1 MVPLALGCSNITNLQ
16 LLAKFLRFLAQVIF
30 FCLDVSVYGFYQC
43 VVSFCCLIMQLLPK
57 LEDYLLIE
65 TFGTGR
71 EGYNASHCM
80 CLFPGESDFLTVI
93 RGLCVVFFLFAFL
106 HS

>member
-1 MVPLALGCSNITNLQ
+1 MMKTTTNTIDMLQ
-16 LLAKFLRFLAQVIF
+16 KLVFS
-30 FCLDVSVYGFYQC
+30 VSISRMPQAFGE
-43 VVSFCCLIMQLLPK
+43 LTLLPK

-93 RGLCVVFFLFAFL
+93 RGWMSTAALLLLCYRGEDGVFKI
-106 HS
+106 S

>member
-1 MVPLALGCSNITNLQ
+1 
-16 LLAKFLRFLAQVIF
+16 
-30 FCLDVSVYGFYQC
+30 
-43 VVSFCCLIMQLLPK
+43 MQLLPK

-80 CLFPGESDFLTVI
+80 GLLPGESDFLTVI